1 MAANLRQAGS
11 DLIVWNRTRA
21 TADAF
26 AAEHG
31 ATVASTP
38 AELGA
43 AADVV
48 FTMVVNGTHVRNL
61 LLGPDGVATAPRPG
75 LLCVDCS
82 TIGPSITRAIGQG
95 LRSRGVAMLDA
106 PVTGSSPR
114 AEDGTLTFMV
124 GGDSVDL
131 ERVRPLLDVMG
142 SLTVHAGPLGH
153 GQMIKL
159 INNAVAAINAAVV
172 GEALLVGAGTG
183 VDLDALTQVMG
194 AGSGASTM
202 LALKASPMRIHDY
215 TPLLRDVRSSSE
227 SDRPRHG
234 VMFKLD
240 HMLKDVRLCLE
251 EAETAGVP
259 FEFAERV
266 RAILE
271 TASELGH
278 GDNDFAALIDP
289 LERAAGVDLAETSPD
304 ASADADDG

>member
-21 TADAF
+21 TAEAL

-31 ATVASTP
+31 ALVASTP

-48 FTMVVNGTHVRNL
+48 FTMVVDGTHVRNV
-61 LLGPDGVATAPRPG
+61 LLGPDGVASAPRPG

-82 TIGPSITRAIGQG
+82 TIGPSVTRAIGQE
-95 LRSRGVAMLDA
+95 LRSRGVSMLDA

-124 GGDSVDL
+124 GGDLDDL
-131 ERVRPLLDVMG
+131 ETVRPLLDAMG

-159 INNAVAAINAAVV
+159 INNAVAAVNAAVV

-183 VDLDALTQVMG
+183 VNLDALTQVMG

-202 LALKASPMRIHDY
+202 LALKAGPMRIHDY
-215 TPLLRDVRSSSE
+215 TPL
-227 SDRPRHG
+227 
-234 VMFKLD
+234 FKLD
-240 HMLKDVRLCLE
+240 HMLKDVRLALD
-251 EAETAGVP
+251 AAAAAGVP
-259 FEFAERV
+259 FNFA
-266 RAILE
+266 AFAGQILS
-271 TASELGH
+271 AAAGRGH
-278 GDNDFAALIDP
+278 GNDDFAAMVEVLQGT
-289 LERAAGVDLAETSPD
+289 AGITL
-304 ASADADDG
+304 